1 MQCISTLLQPEHLGS
16 DPRKDGE
23 RVTLDK
29 RIPLPQERALRP
41 VTEPLSVK
49 CRFTRVAKHV
59 DLVDFCVHLIEPI
72 EVVFVSVW

>member
-1 MQCISTLLQPEHLGS
+1 MPLGGSLLE
-16 DPRKDGE
+16 DGDWL
-23 RVTLDK
+23 TLDEGV
-29 RIPLPQERALRP
+29 PLPQERALRP